1 MELKK
6 VGEKIV
12 EISRDEE
19 LRGWYDEEEHQR
31 MVRNSLVSSAIKEGW
46 NKGIKEGKEV
56 GHKKGVKKGIKEGIK
71 NEKNNVARKMLDENI
86 SLEII
91 CKITGLKLE
100 EVKAL
105 KK

>member
-6 VGEKIV
+6 VDEKIV

-19 LRGWYDEEEHQR
+19 LRRRYDEEEHQR

-46 NKGIKEGKEV
+46 NKGIKEG
-56 GHKKGVKKGIKEGIK
+56 IK
-71 NEKNNVARKMLDENI
+71 NEKNNVARKMLNENI
-86 SLEII
+86 PLEII